1 MAQPRDRS
9 PLSGAEQLLDAE
21 MLDQIRLGW
30 RLLRDSRVPWI
41 KNVIPAFAALYLI
54 SPIDPIPDFLIGLG
68 QIDDLGILI
77 ATTIATVRWLPRL
90 APQAQGQKRVLVGP
104 CPLAQGMHGAETMPE
119 GKTQNAAKPG
129 GEQHGRGKGTRCGRA
144 HFSAA
149 NRFLSVIAVE
159 L

>member
-9 PLSGAEQLLDAE
+9 PLSGAEQLLDAG

-90 APQAQGQKRVLVGP
+90 APQAVVEEH
-104 CPLAQGMHGAETMPE
+104 LADIHGRPAAAGAETAEPDGPTYE
-119 GKTQNAAKPG
+119 G
-129 GEQHGRGKGTRCGRA
+129 RYRLRD
-144 HFSAA
+144 
-149 NRFLSVIAVE
+149 
-159 L
+159 